1 VPDIRQEFDLACVE
15 GSFEDASSGSAD
27 NPEVEGP
34 LRVEQEWDRDLVPG
48 ALKADANAGTGRP
61 AE

>member
-34 LRVEQEWDRDLVPG
+34 LRVEQEWDLVPG